1 MTDTKAPPTNAR
13 GEAEPIERLWRHVF
27 GGEKGLLHLWTARK
41 GADGEI
47 DDKTIAANNFPYP
60 SAAPTAAKHARRKDE
75 QGHEVYFCVHLLT
88 EPKRTKENAAPVRTL
103 WGDLDGCA
111 VPNGGLKPTAVVES
125 SPGRFHAYWR
135 LDDPIPPKVAEGLNK
150 RIANEIGADPS
161 GFDLSQLLRVP
172 GTRNRKYAS
181 APAVKLLSVDANRAF
196 SAGELDRTLPPP
208 EKAASG
214 QLHGPTEPV
223 GEAIANG
230 SRNQT
235 LTSLAGTLR
244 RRDLGEAGIY
254 AALLGINQTTCQP
267 PLPESEVRR
276 IAASVSRYKP
286 GPEAKPSRNGDLSG
300 AVRKWPELDAAALY
314 GLPGEIVRT
323 VDPHT
328 EADPVAV
335 LANLLVAFGNAA
347 GRNAYVEV
355 GADRH
360 HLNLYATLVGKTAK
374 GRKGTSWGP
383 VRDLMHAA
391 DAEWVEEQ
399 VFGGLSSGEG
409 LINAV
414 RDPVETEGKDGK
426 VIVVDAGAPDKR
438 LLVLESE
445 FAAVLKVMTRE
456 GNTLSTII
464 RQGWDGS
471 KLATLTRN
479 NPLKATGAHLSIIA
493 HVTRDELLKRLSEAD
508 THGGFTN
515 RFLWLCVERSKKLPR
530 GGKWNEVNVAPLVSQ
545 LTSALEFARNVGPIT
560 WGESG
565 GEMWDVVYDDL
576 SEGEVGLVGAA
587 TSRAEAQTLRLAA
600 LYACMDESPTIES
613 EHLEAALGLWEYSD
627 QSARFIFGTATGD
640 PVVDRIMEALR
651 ENPKGLTRNQI
662 NELFGGH
669 QRSERIRNALSELR
683 DAGLVRAEKEPTKGR
698 PVERCFLA

>member
-1 MTDTKAPPTNAR
+1 MR
-13 GEAEPIERLWRHVF
+13 
-27 GGEKGLLHLWTARK
+27 GGEESFKSAYRSMGL
-41 GADGEI
+41 GE
-47 DDKTIAANNFPYP
+47 P
-60 SAAPTAAKHARRKDE
+60 S
-75 QGHEVYFCVHLLT
+75 
-88 EPKRTKENAAPVRTL
+88 
-103 WGDLDGCA
+103 
-111 VPNGGLKPTAVVES
+111 PNGHGKADAKGHHPVTVREW
-125 SPGRFHAYWR
+125 PK
-135 LDDPIPPKVAEGLNK
+135 LDD
-150 RIANEIGADPS
+150 
-161 GFDLSQLLRVP
+161 
-172 GTRNRKYAS
+172 
-181 APAVKLLSVDANRAF
+181 
-196 SAGELDRTLPPP
+196 
-208 EKAASG
+208 
-214 QLHGPTEPV
+214 
-223 GEAIANG
+223 
-230 SRNQT
+230 
-235 LTSLAGTLR
+235 
-244 RRDLGEAGIY
+244 
-254 AALLGINQTTCQP
+254 
-267 PLPESEVRR
+267 
-276 IAASVSRYKP
+276 
-286 GPEAKPSRNGDLSG
+286 
-300 AVRKWPELDAAALY
+300 AALY
-314 GLPGEIVRT
+314 GLPGEIVRA

-347 GRNAYVEV
+347 GRGAYVEV

-360 HLNLYATLVGKTAK
+360 HLNLYAALVGKTAK

-391 DAEWVEEQ
+391 DAGWAEDQ
-399 VFGGLSSGEG
+399 VMGGLSSGEG

-414 RDPVETEGKDGK
+414 RDPVETENEDGK
-426 VIVVDAGAPDKR
+426 VTVLDAGAQDKR

-445 FAAVLKVMTRE
+445 FAAVLRVMTRE
-456 GNTLSTII
+456 GNTLSTIV
-464 RQGWDGS
+464 RQGWDGG

-479 NPLKATGAHLSIIA
+479 SPLKATDAHISILA

-515 RFLWLCVERSKKLPR
+515 RYLWLCVERSKKLPR

-545 LTSALEFARNVGPIT
+545 LTSALEFARNIGPIT

-600 LYACMDESPTIES
+600 LYAAMDESSTIER
-613 EHLEAALGLWEYSD
+613 EHLAAGLACWEYAEE
-627 QSARFIFGTATGD
+627 SARHIFGTATGD

-669 QRSERIRNALSELR
+669 QRSERIRNALNELR

-698 PVERCFLA
+698 PVERWFLA